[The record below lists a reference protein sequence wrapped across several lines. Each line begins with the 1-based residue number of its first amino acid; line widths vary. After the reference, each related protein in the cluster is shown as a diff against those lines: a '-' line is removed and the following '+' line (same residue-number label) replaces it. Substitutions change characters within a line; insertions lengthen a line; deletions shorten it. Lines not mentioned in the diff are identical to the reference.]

1 MKFPERPR
9 GTLGG
14 VGHSLFNCGEWT
26 SILKVDFLRTGTAV
40 AVAVEVTLSITIPIA
55 IGSSGNKIDTG
66 VYSTSAV
73 HVSDVAFSARLSSA
87 EKNSFTHGARATKI
101 TGATSEVTMST
112 EEVGGVPAGVVTAG
126 FFTAGVVPAGVV
138 VSSIACSA
146 AQCIAPTK
154 LLNKA
159 LTLLEMAANTA
170 AVALTTM
177 FLVLL
182 MMVIVFCVEL
192 ITKEEEKRRL
202 LVCTSHL
209 NMKLKREAEYC
220 LTYSK
225 SCSQ

>member
-14 VGHSLFNCGEWT
+14 VVHSLFKGGECT
-26 SILKVDFLRTGTAV
+26 SILKVDFLRTGTAI

-55 IGSSGNKIDTG
+55 IGSSGNKLDTGG

-112 EEVGGVPAGVVTAG
+112 EEIGGVPAGVVTAG
-126 FFTAGVVPAGVV
+126 FVTAGVVPAGVV
-138 VSSIACSA
+138 VNSIACSA

-177 FLVLL
+177 ILV
-182 MMVIVFCVEL
+182 
-192 ITKEEEKRRL
+192 
-202 LVCTSHL
+202 
-209 NMKLKREAEYC
+209 
-220 LTYSK
+220 
-225 SCSQ
+225 